1 MKDDRA
7 NDIEDLQKQLAECK
21 RAPWTSLLFLFL
33 LLNLGFV
40 VYYIVADMSDTT
52 LLIGVLIGTVFG
64 GFMWLKIYSVDKHLV
79 QFYEEAIAV
88 KRKELGLVDSE
99 AAKPESGSR

>member
-7 NDIEDLQKQLAECK
+7 NDIEDLQKRLAECK
-21 RAPWTSLLFLFL
+21 RAPWISGQGLFL
-33 LLNLGFV
+33 LLSIGAV
-40 VYYIVADMSDTT
+40 VYYIVDDMSDTA
-52 LLIGVLIGTVFG
+52 LLIYGLIGTVFC
-64 GFMWLKIYSVDKHLV
+64 GFMWLKIYSVYKHLV

>member
-1 MKDDRA
+1 MKDDRV
-7 NDIEDLQKQLAECK
+7 NDIEDLQKRRAECR